1 MKVRLFSV
9 YDTKTEFYNAPFP
22 AITKGQGERRF
33 VDLLQEQQL
42 EFSKHKDDYNLIE
55 IGSFD
60 QVTGLIEPLK
70 TGPQVI
76 ITGEAVRRM
85 TDAA

>member
-9 YDTKTEFYNAPFP
+9 YDTKTECYLPPFA

-33 VDLLQEQQL
+33 VDLLGEPSM
-42 EFSKHKDDYNLIE
+42 EFNKHQDDYNLIE
-55 IGSFD
+55 LGSFD
-60 QVTGLIEPLK
+60 QTTGMIEPLK

-76 ITGEAVRRM
+76 ITGEQVRRQAN
-85 TDAA
+85 AA